1 VAARDGG
8 IMTAEVAH
16 RLPSRPWADL
26 DRALADVLRPG
37 LAQLVA
43 DTGSDISR
51 ELPSLGDR
59 RAGAYG
65 RALRVGIESA
75 LEHFVDLVGVDEP
88 AADES
93 LTALYEGFG
102 AREDRHGRTLSALLT
117 AYRRGARLAWTQ
129 FAGLAVAAGTDTDQ
143 LTKLAEAVFAY
154 IDELAAA
161 STVGYA
167 RSHSERAAQRNVM
180 RQQLVELLV
189 NGGAET
195 EAARIAELAAESG
208 WPVPDR
214 LAVALVA
221 MEVVAERPVAPV
233 LAADLLQGRVG
244 AEQIAVIPGEAL
256 HRGEPRFTP
265 RTGQAVRA
273 FVGTIRPPEE
283 APVSL
288 AHARSLQRLVA
299 TNVLPAKTV
308 VFAQQHLPDLLL
320 HADRRLLADLRDESL
335 APLDDL
341 APARRAAL
349 LQTLQAWLAH
359 HGERGPTAHELGVHP
374 QTVSY
379 RIAQLEG
386 LLGEA
391 LRDPESRFS
400 LQLALRG
407 VSVERDI

>member
-1 VAARDGG
+1 
-8 IMTAEVAH
+8 MTAEVAH

-43 DTGSDISR
+43 DTDSDISR

-129 FAGLAVAAGTDTDQ
+129 FAGLAVAAGTDTDK

>member
-1 VAARDGG
+1 MMADV
-8 IMTAEVAH
+8 TH

-26 DRALADVLRPG
+26 DPTLAGVLRPG

-43 DTGSDISR
+43 DTSSDILR

-65 RALRVGIESA
+65 RALRLGIESA

-88 AADES
+88 AADHR

-129 FAGLAVAAGTDTDQ
+129 FAGLAVAAGTETDQ
-143 LTKLAEAVFAY
+143 LTKLAESVFVY
-154 IDELAAA
+154 IDELSSA

-167 RSHSERAAQRNVM
+167 RSHSERAAERNAL

-189 NGGAET
+189 NGGAKT
-195 EAARIAELAAESG
+195 EPVHVAELAAESG

-221 MEVVAERPVAPV
+221 MDNVAGRLMAPV

-244 AEQIAVIPGEAL
+244 TEQIAVIPADAL
-256 HRGEPRFTP
+256 RRGEPRFTSG
-265 RTGQAVRA
+265 TGPAARA
-273 FVGTIRPPEE
+273 FVGTVRPPEE

-299 TNVLPAKTV
+299 TDVLPTQAV
-308 VFAQQHLPDLLL
+308 LFAQQHLPDLLL
-320 HADRRLLADLRDESL
+320 HADKRLLADLRDMAL
-335 APLDDL
+335 APLEDL
-341 APARRAAL
+341 TPARRAVLAR
-349 LQTLQAWLAH
+349 TLGAWLAH
-359 HGERGPTAHELGVHP
+359 HGDRAKAARDLGVHP

-379 RIAQLEG
+379 RIAQVEG
-386 LLGEA
+386 LLGGA
-391 LRDPESRFS
+391 LRDPQSRFA
-400 LQLALRG
+400 LELALRG
-407 VSVERDI
+407 V